1 MILESKNLIQELVR
15 KIGEELN
22 GILRANLYELSL
34 KKEELIRLRNKKRE
48 LRRALKSCGIG
59 DLRAKIY
66 VKTLIK
72 DILTEKLN
80 ISEEKI
86 NDIIPFINE
95 KRLSVK
101 DKFDILLYVYKK
113 EYEAN
118 AFLKLVE
125 DFQLLEEYDNHTEGG
140 KYEINKDDIEE
151 IYNHVSIHLSYEDKL
166 EILSQK
172 IYEAYRGLGVVDEL
186 RDMKLDGISGGVSG
200 REGDYHSIW
209 TFIKGKTI
217 HLSFLDFQSESE
229 LERICMN
236 IYRYNHPGQLSM
248 NKGYIVN
255 EMKDHSR
262 VIVARPPFCE
272 SFVFFVRKFDTIEH
286 KTPEELITDGNRE
299 IPIDVLKW
307 IVKGCQITAV
317 TGAQGCG
324 KTTLLMALI
333 GYIHPAYTLRIQ
345 ELSFELHLRD
355 IYEDRNIVT
364 FQETDYISGQEGLDL
379 QKKTDGVVNILGE
392 VATAPVASWLI
403 QMSLTASLFTMFTH
417 HAKTTKSLVKYMRN
431 CLLTDGS
438 FQNEEIAEEQVV
450 DTIRFDVHLEKDLN
464 GHRYIERISEIIPR
478 DKKTEGESL
487 YDVNNLVEYR
497 DGSYVKCGDFSMNV
511 RRDIGKHLT
520 VAEREEFYEIYP
532 V

>member
-1 MILESKNLIQELVR
+1 MKNKNLIQEFVE
-15 KIGEELN
+15 KISEELN

-34 KKEELIRLRNKKRE
+34 KKEELLRLRSKKRE
-48 LRRALKSCGIG
+48 LRRALKNCGIG
-59 DLRAKIY
+59 DLRAKLY

-80 ISEEKI
+80 INEEKI
-86 NDIIPFINE
+86 NDIVSFENE
-95 KRLSVK
+95 RELSIK

-113 EYEAN
+113 QYERE

-125 DFQLLEEYDNHTEGG
+125 DYALLEKCDYYTTRC
-140 KYEINKDDIEE
+140 KYEIDRDDIEE
-151 IYNHVSIHLSYEDKL
+151 IFIHINKHLSYEDRL
-166 EILSQK
+166 EIVSQK
-172 IYEAYRGLGVVDEL
+172 IYEAYRGLGIVDEL

-200 REGDYHSIW
+200 KEGDYHSVW
-209 TFIKGKTI
+209 AFIKGKTV
-217 HLSFLDFQSESE
+217 HLSFLDFETEAE
-229 LERICMN
+229 LERVCMN

-248 NKGYIVN
+248 NKGYIVS

-272 SFVFFVRKFDTIEH
+272 SFVFFVRKFDTIKH
-286 KTPEELITDGNRE
+286 KTLTELITDENRE
-299 IPIDVLKW
+299 IPINILKW
-307 IVKGCQITAV
+307 LVKGCQITAV
-317 TGAQGCG
+317 TGAQGSG

-333 GYIHPAYTLRIQ
+333 GYIHPSYTLRIQ

-364 FQETDYISGQEGLDL
+364 FQETNHISGQEGLDL

-403 QMSLTASLFTMFTH
+403 QMSQTASLFTMFTH
-417 HAKTTKSLVKYMRN
+417 HAKTTESLVKYMRN
-431 CLLTDGS
+431 CLLTNGVFRTES
-438 FQNEEIAEEQVV
+438 VAEEQVV
-450 DTIRFDVHLEKDLN
+450 DTIRFDVHLEKDLY

-478 DKKTEGESL
+478 ETKGEDGKL
-487 YDVNNLVEYR
+487 FEVNDLMEYR
-497 DGSYVKCGDFSMNV
+497 NGVYVKCGDFSMEV
-511 RRDIGKHLT
+511 RKDIGKHLT
-520 VAEREEFYEIYP
+520 EAEKEEFYEIYP

>member
-1 MILESKNLIQELVR
+1 MERKNFIGDLVG

-34 KKEELIRLRNKKRE
+34 KKEELLRLRNKKRE
-48 LRRALKSCGIG
+48 MRRALKNCGIG

-72 DILTEKLN
+72 DILTEKLD
-80 ISEEKI
+80 ITEEKI
-86 NDIIPFINE
+86 NDIIPFIDE
-95 KRLSVK
+95 KQLSVK
-101 DKFDILLYVYKK
+101 DKFDILLYLYKK
-113 EYEAN
+113 EHDTN
-118 AFLKLVE
+118 AFLKILE
-125 DFQLLEEYDNHTEGG
+125 DYQLLETTDNCADGG
-140 KYEINKDDIEE
+140 RYEINEDDIEE
-151 IYNHVSIHLSYEDKL
+151 IFNHVSVSLNYEDKL

-209 TFIKGKTI
+209 AFIKGKTI
-217 HLSFLDFQSESE
+217 HLRFLDFQSESE
-229 LERICMN
+229 LERVCMN

-262 VIVARPPFCE
+262 VVVARPPFCE

-286 KTPEELITDGNRE
+286 KTPEELITDPNGD
-299 IPIDVLKW
+299 IPISVLKW

-333 GYIHPAYTLRIQ
+333 RYIHPSYTLRIQ

-364 FQETDYISGQEGLDL
+364 FQETDHISGQEGLDL

-417 HAKTTKSLVKYMRN
+417 HAKTTKALVKYMRN
-431 CLLTDGS
+431 CLLTDGA

-450 DTIRFDVHLEKDLN
+450 DTIRFDVHLEKDLD
-464 GHRYIERISEIIPR
+464 GHRYIERISEIVPR
-478 DKKTEGESL
+478 EKAADGGKL

-497 DGSYVKCGDFSMNV
+497 DGAYVKCGDFSVNV
-511 RRDIGKHLT
+511 RNDMEKHLT
-520 VAEREEFYEIYP
+520 AAEREEFYEIFP